1 MSDNESVPVATVLQ
15 ALREDIQAENTLIA
29 SRVTWYVTSQAFLLT
44 AYATSWG
51 AGFQWSGF
59 FHTVLP
65 LAAMV
70 LSAVIFTSIYAAT
83 WAQDVYLREQAA
95 LVAAI
100 KAEVPLSKADILAL
114 QAYERTMV
122 GNRRSASGRMV
133 GGRVHALVRV
143 TPLIL
148 PIGFSLLWLY
158 AYCFA
163 PHP

>member
-1 MSDNESVPVATVLQ
+1 
-15 ALREDIQAENTLIA
+15 
-29 SRVTWYVTSQAFLLT
+29 
-44 AYATSWG
+44 
-51 AGFQWSGF
+51 
-59 FHTVLP
+59 
-65 LAAMV
+65 MV

-95 LVAAI
+95 LVAGI
-100 KAEVPLSKADILAL
+100 KAGFPLSKADVLAL

-163 PHP
+163 PHQ